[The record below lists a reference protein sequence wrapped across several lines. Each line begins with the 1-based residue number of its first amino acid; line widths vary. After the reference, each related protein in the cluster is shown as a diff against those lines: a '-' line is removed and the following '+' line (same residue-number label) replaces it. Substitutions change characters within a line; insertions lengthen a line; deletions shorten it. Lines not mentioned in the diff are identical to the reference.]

1 VIQALTRELY
11 ATSALEALAVVL
23 GVIYLLLILKRNR
36 LGWVAGAGSSAIYVY
51 LSARAHLPMQSAL
64 QVYYVLMA
72 AYGWHVWTRSQQ
84 QPGGGISRWP
94 LRRHLLAVGALL
106 CLSALTAQWLERET
120 HAAWPYLDS
129 MTTWT
134 GLLATWLVARMK
146 LENWLYWI
154 GADLVTVFLFGA
166 QGYPF
171 TAALFLTYTI
181 IAVFGYREWLRK
193 YRQQIA

>member
-1 VIQALTRELY
+1 
-11 ATSALEALAVVL
+11 
-23 GVIYLLLILKRNR
+23 
-36 LGWVAGAGSSAIYVY
+36 
-51 LSARAHLPMQSAL
+51 MQSAL

-72 AYGWHVWTRSQQ
+72 AYGWRVWTRSQQ

-94 LRRHLLAVGALL
+94 LHRHLLALAALL
-106 CLSALTAQWLERET
+106 CLSLLTAQWLKRET

-134 GLLATWLVARMK
+134 GLFATWLVARMK

>member
-1 VIQALTRELY
+1 VIDALARELY
-11 ATSALEALAVVL
+11 ATSALEALAVLL

-36 LGWVAGAGSSAIYVY
+36 LGWVAGAISSAIYVY
-51 LSARAHLPMQSAL
+51 LSARARLPMQSAL

-72 AYGWHVWTRSQQ
+72 AYGWHIWTRSRD

-94 LRRHLLAVGALL
+94 LRRHVLVLAALL
-106 CLSALTAQWLERET
+106 CLSALTAQWLKRET

-154 GADLVTVFLFGA
+154 GADVVTVFLFAA

-171 TAALFLTYTI
+171 SAALFMTYAI

-193 YRQQIA
+193 YHQQIA

>member
-1 VIQALTRELY
+1 MIQALARELY
-11 ATSALEALAVVL
+11 ATSALEVLAVVL
-23 GVIYLLLILKRNR
+23 GVIYLLLILKRYR

-51 LSARAHLPMQSAL
+51 LSARARLPMQSAL

-72 AYGWHVWTRSQQ
+72 AYGWRVWTRSRQ

-94 LRRHLLAVGALL
+94 LQRHVLAVAALL
-106 CLSALTAQWLERET
+106 GLSVLTAQWLRRET

-134 GLLATWLVARMK
+134 GLFATWLVARMK

-171 TAALFLTYTI
+171 TAALFLTYMI

>member
-1 VIQALTRELY
+1 VIEALARELY

-51 LSARAHLPMQSAL
+51 LSARARLPMQSAL

-72 AYGWHVWTRSQQ
+72 AYGWRVWTTQQQ

-94 LRRHLLAVGALL
+94 AHRHLLALAALL
-106 CLSALTAQWLERET
+106 CLSVLTAQWLKRET

-134 GLLATWLVARMK
+134 GLFATWLVARMK

-171 TAALFLTYTI
+171 TAALFLTYSI